1 MKDMKT
7 NKWVFSSQII
17 KIDSTGFDFFGQIL
31 DHKAQPIGDYFI
43 DNQIVRVRDNESY
56 ESYILG
62 KNIYKVTRDS
72 SNNIK
77 VVKRSPGYIQ
87 ESERTYE
94 KLCLITSGLEFPV

>member
-7 NKWVFSSQII
+7 KKWVFSSQLI
-17 KIDSTGFDFFGQIL
+17 KIDSTGFDFVGQIL
-31 DHKAQPIGDYFI
+31 DQKAKPIADYFI

-62 KNIYKVTRDS
+62 KNIYKVTRDN

-77 VVKRSPGYIQ
+77 VVKRSPGYVQ
-87 ESERTYE
+87 ESEKTYE
-94 KLCLITSGLEFPV
+94 KLFLITKG